1 VIGLIII
8 LSVGIALAN
17 SSGVLLL
24 LLLSNTI
31 NKVQAQEQLE
41 QQQPKTVATR
51 AVAAGGGNGSA
62 PLTLF
67 TPQNVEIKVGE
78 SVIWHN
84 PTSVAE
90 PHTVTFVLDNNSM
103 TGVVSQLSVS
113 NTTKFIP
120 LPPSSN
126 NQPIL
131 LPSDNNNKSGMNTLI
146 AINARVYN
154 PVIIDS
160 SGNVKFMNPNANY
173 SMTGTEKYVNSG
185 WFLPKGQEQAYPGT
199 GNTFTVTFEKPGTY
213 DYICILH
220 PWMSGSIIVK

>member
-1 VIGLIII
+1 MHHYY
-8 LSVGIALAN
+8 N
-17 SSGVLLL
+17 YY
-24 LLLSNTI
+24 
-31 NKVQAQEQLE
+31 Q
-41 QQQPKTVATR
+41 QQQPKTVATS

-67 TPQNVEIKVGE
+67 IPQNVEIKVGE
-78 SVIWHN
+78 SVIWYN

-103 TGVVSQLSVS
+103 TGVISPLSVS

-131 LPSDNNNKSGMNTLI
+131 LPSDNNNKSGINTLI

-185 WFLPKGQEQAYPGT
+185 WFLPKGQEEEYPGS

>member
-1 VIGLIII
+1 
-8 LSVGIALAN
+8 
-17 SSGVLLL
+17 
-24 LLLSNTI
+24 
-31 NKVQAQEQLE
+31 
-41 QQQPKTVATR
+41 
-51 AVAAGGGNGSA
+51 
-62 PLTLF
+62 
-67 TPQNVEIKVGE
+67 
-78 SVIWHN
+78 
-84 PTSVAE
+84 
-90 PHTVTFVLDNNSM
+90 M
-103 TGVVSQLSVS
+103 TGVVSPLSVS

-131 LPSDNNNKSGMNTLI
+131 LPSDSNNKSGINTLI

-160 SGNVKFMNPNANY
+160 SGNVKFMNRNANY

-220 PWMSGSIIVK
+220 PWMSGSVIVK